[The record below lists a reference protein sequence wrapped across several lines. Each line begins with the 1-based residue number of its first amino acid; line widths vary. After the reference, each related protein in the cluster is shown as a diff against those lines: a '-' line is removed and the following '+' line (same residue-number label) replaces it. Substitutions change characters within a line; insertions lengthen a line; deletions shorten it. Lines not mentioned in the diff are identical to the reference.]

1 MNRFQ
6 KLFDAQKTLFASG
19 ITRTYE
25 WRVEQ
30 LDRMARMIRENE
42 KRFQEAMAKDFKTA
56 SQEVIFET
64 QASAGESEV
73 QKSQLKEWMKPVE
86 APVPR
91 FLAKTGHKGMVYRE
105 PYGVALIIGPF
116 NGPLLLLIRPALAA
130 LAAGNTC
137 FLTLS
142 EALPA
147 TTAVLLELVPKY
159 FEPSA
164 VTAVAGGKEQN
175 TELLKL
181 SFDFIFFTG
190 STFVGK
196 IVARAAA
203 ETLTPVLLELGGMN
217 PAVVD
222 QTANIP
228 DAAKKIVWGAMAW
241 GGQWCTSPGYAYVH
255 ESIAKEFVAEAKKAL
270 LELFGEDPKSNSD
283 YSRVINERAVERLAS
298 LIDPAKVIAGGK
310 ADPKAHHLDPTLLYP
325 VTWEDKIMEDEIFGP
340 ILPILTYKT
349 FDEAMTRMAATP
361 HALAGFIFSRDQK
374 TIDRFIGDLS
384 FGGGGVNLVNVHLFV
399 ETMPFGGTGSA
410 GMGHY
415 YGKYGFDALTHAK
428 SILISPPEVA
438 IEHLYSP
445 FTDEKNQALK
455 GWFEY

>member
-6 KLFDAQKTLFASG
+6 KIFDVQKALFASG
-19 ITRTYE
+19 ITRTYD

-30 LDRMARMIRENE
+30 LDRMARMINDNE
-42 KRFQEAMAKDFKTA
+42 RRFQKAMAKDFKTA
-56 SQEVIFET
+56 SQEYIFET
-64 QASAGESEV
+64 QASMGETEV
-73 QKSQLKEWMKPVE
+73 QKSQLEEWMRPVE

-91 FLAKTGHKGMVYRE
+91 FLARTGHKGMVYRE

-137 FLTLS
+137 VLTLS

-164 VTAVAGGKEQN
+164 VTAVPGGKEQN

-203 ETLTPVLLELGGMN
+203 ENLTPVLLELGGMN
-217 PAVVD
+217 PALVD
-222 QTANIP
+222 QTANVP

-241 GGQWCTSPGYAYVH
+241 GGQWCTSPGYAYLH
-255 ESIAKEFVAEAKKAL
+255 ESVAEAFVAEAKKAL
-270 LELFGEDPKSNSD
+270 VELFGKDPKNNSD
-283 YSRVINERAVERLAS
+283 YSRIINANAVKRLAS
-298 LIDPAKVIAGGK
+298 LIDPKKVIAGGK
-310 ADPKAHHLDPTLLYP
+310 SDPQSHYLDPTLLYP
-325 VTWEDKIMEDEIFGP
+325 ITWEDKIMEDEIFGP
-340 ILPILTYKT
+340 ILPILTFKS
-349 FDEAMTRMAATP
+349 FDEAMKRMTATP
-361 HALAGFIFSRDQK
+361 RALAGFIFSRDQK
-374 TIDRFIGDLS
+374 T
-384 FGGGGVNLVNVHLFV
+384 
-399 ETMPFGGTGSA
+399 
-410 GMGHY
+410 
-415 YGKYGFDALTHAK
+415 
-428 SILISPPEVA
+428 
-438 IEHLYSP
+438 
-445 FTDEKNQALK
+445 
-455 GWFEY
+455 

>member
-1 MNRFQ
+1 MNRFR
-6 KLFDAQKTLFASG
+6 KIFDAQKALFASG

-91 FLAKTGHKGMVYRE
+91 FLAKTGHKGVVYRE

-137 FLTLS
+137 VLTLS

-147 TTAVLLELVPKY
+147 TTAVLLELLPKY

>member
-1 MNRFQ
+1 MNKFQ
-6 KLFDAQKTLFASG
+6 NVFDAQKALFASG
-19 ITRTYE
+19 VTRTYD

-30 LDRMARMIRENE
+30 LDRMARMIGENE
-42 KRFQEAMAKDFKTA
+42 ERFQKAMAKDFKTA
-56 SQEVIFET
+56 SQEYIFET
-64 QASAGESEV
+64 QASAGETEV
-73 QKSQLKEWMKPVE
+73 QKGQLEEWMKPVE

-137 FLTLS
+137 ILTLS

-147 TTAVLLELVPKY
+147 TTSVLLELVPKY
-159 FEPSA
+159 FDPSA
-164 VTAVAGGKEQN
+164 VTAVAGGKEPN

-181 SFDFIFFTG
+181 PFDFIFFTG
-190 STFVGK
+190 STVVGK
-196 IVARAAA
+196 IVAKAAA
-203 ETLTPVLLELGGMN
+203 ENLTPVLLELGGMN

-222 QTANIP
+222 ATANVP
-228 DAAKKIVWGAMAW
+228 DAAKKIVWGKMAW

-255 ESIAKEFVAEAKKAL
+255 ESVAEAFVAEARKAL
-270 LELFGEDPKSNSD
+270 VELFGKDPKFNSD
-283 YSRVINERAVERLAS
+283 YSRIINGRAVERLAS

-310 ADPKAHHLDPTLLYP
+310 SDPDAHYLDPTLLYP
-325 VTWEDKIMEDEIFGP
+325 VTWEDKSMKDEIFGP
-340 ILPILTYKT
+340 ILPILTYKSL
-349 FDEAMTRMAATP
+349 DEALRRIAATP
-361 HALAGFIFSRDQK
+361 RPLAGYIFSRDQE
-374 TIDRFIGDLS
+374 TIDRFISQLS
-384 FGGGGVNLVNVHLFV
+384 FGGGGVNVVNVYLFV
-399 ETMPFGGTGSA
+399 ETMPFGGTGAA

-428 SILISPPEVA
+428 SMLISPPDVA

-445 FTDEKNQALK
+445 FTDEKNKALK